1 MFTEMQTAFL
11 VLASGFE
18 EVVSGFVP
26 VLLFRQVLLVHS
38 PALQDFLPH
47 CIAQNRLDTNTSTN
61 WKIDGRIINGQLPT
75 KIDAISY
82 HLSIM

>member
-11 VLASGFE
+11 VLPSGFE

-26 VLLFRQVLLVHS
+26 VLLFRQVLLVRS

-47 CIAQNRLDTNTSTN
+47 CIAQTRLDTKATAN
-61 WKIDGRIINGQLPT
+61 
-75 KIDAISY
+75 
-82 HLSIM
+82 